1 MCTMAERPITV
12 LGAGGFIGSHLV
24 RHLRAAGI
32 ACDAPTRDDRTWLGR
47 PLGHV
52 VYAIGLTAD
61 FRARPLDTVEAH
73 VCLLRELL
81 ARGQFASLTYLS
93 STRVYSG
100 AARTDEA
107 APLVVDPN
115 VPGDLYNLS
124 KLLGESLCL
133 HGGHP
138 RTRVARLSNIV
149 GLRPDPDIFIDQL
162 LDEGR
167 RTGQVHLRTALSSTK
182 DYLWIDDA
190 VQLLARMAVS
200 EHTGIFNV
208 ASGEGVANA
217 QIVEALRERMGYSVS
232 VVPDAPAWDFTAI
245 DTRKTYRTFS
255 FTPRRFGDYFPGFLQ
270 QYRLQKGIQE

>member
-1 MCTMAERPITV
+1 MADLPITV
-12 LGAGGFIGSHLV
+12 LGAGGFIGAHLQ
-24 RHLRAAGI
+24 RHLQAAGV
-32 ACDAPTRDDRTWLGR
+32 ACDAPARNDRTWLRR

-81 ARGQFASLTYLS
+81 AHGEFASLTYLS

-107 APLVVDPN
+107 APLIVDPN
-115 VPGDLYNLS
+115 APGDLYNLS
-124 KLLGESLCL
+124 KLMGESLCL

-162 LDEGR
+162 LEEGR
-167 RTGQVHLRTALSSTK
+167 RTGQVQLRTALASTK

-190 VQLLARMAVS
+190 VALLARMAVS
-200 EHTGIFNV
+200 DATGIFNV

-217 QIVEALRERMGYSVS
+217 QIAQALQRDMGYAVS
-232 VVPDAPAWDFTAI
+232 VVADAPTWDFTAI
-245 DTRKTYRTFS
+245 DMRNTQRAFA
-255 FTPRRFGDYFPGFLQ
+255 FTPRRFSDYFPEFLQ
-270 QYRLQKGIQE
+270 HYRLQKGITA

>member
-1 MCTMAERPITV
+1 MTVTV

-24 RHLRAAGI
+24 RHLRAAGVP
-32 ACDAPTRDDRTWLGR
+32 CEAPARDDLGWLER

-61 FRARPLDTVEAH
+61 FRTRPLETVEAH
-73 VCLLRELL
+73 VCLLRSLL
-81 ARGQFASLTYLS
+81 ERGDFDSLTYLS

-100 AARTDEA
+100 AAATDEA
-107 APLVVDPN
+107 ARLVVEPQ

-124 KLLGESLCL
+124 KLMGESLCL

-162 LDEGR
+162 LEEGC
-167 RTGQVHLRTALSSTK
+167 RTGRVLLRTALSSCK

-190 VQLLARMAVS
+190 VALLARMAQS
-200 EHTGIFNV
+200 GLGGIFNV
-208 ASGEGVANA
+208 ASGEAVSNA
-217 QIVEALRERMGYSVS
+217 RIADALARDMGFEVS
-232 VVPDAPAWDFTAI
+232 VAPGAAAWDFMPI
-245 DTRKTYRTFS
+245 DMARTRQAFAFAPRS
-255 FTPRRFGDYFPGFLQ
+255 FDNYFPDYLR
-270 QYRLQKGIQE
+270 QYRQQKGLQT